1 MAFAKAGKVKLGK
14 YMVYQGEIQNKMPVG
29 KGVLYISNPKDKKV
43 NYAEI
48 SGDFSGITSI
58 ENPQIISSE
67 LPSLNIKGSI
77 KVEFYGEVG
86 KMEGLKFTLNKT
98 NAIIEDKEF
107 LLNPLTFEVQLK
119 NDQWVTRTES
129 TPFEWM
135 KKYWENTIFLKSIE
149 KSCQK
154 GAIIGECVTPSIPSI
169 LKNNGWVSSHVIE
182 YFGPGNQ
189 SIEALTPLLYILQD
203 DCTYTY
209 NEETNKFKNIK
220 SLLSFTINGDNQWEG
235 YRVFGSQNGDYNVVY
250 KKGLDEDILTV
261 RNYTSE
267 DITHIADNMS
277 RDKEPFSSIH
287 PQSSYT
293 GTLKE
298 SANICKGNFSGSD
311 IHYLTGECKYD
322 NKKETVKWINGEDES
337 QIKTRLEAE
346 GIDKDLITDYIDGS
360 KTEDEMRGV
369 QTNRNAEKQKQA
381 EQAKNEFHKRW
392 NGTTAIFKG
401 ALTGTKQGNEIFR
414 RMFGVDSSYFK
425 GDAEIQLSDNGEAH
439 FIVNAT
445 PSAIAFGEGQGRA
458 IQINGFCENIN
469 KNVSGT
475 WTIDGNKLLINGT
488 KYDLTI
494 NPDNKSIT
502 YEGMLGSKMIK
513 Q

>member
-1 MAFAKAGKVKLGK
+1 MAFAKDGKVKLGK

-77 KVEFYGEVG
+77 TVEFYGEVG
-86 KMEGLKFTLNKT
+86 KIEGLKFTLNQT
-98 NAIIEDKEF
+98 NAVIEDKEF
-107 LLNPLTFEVQLK
+107 FLNPLTFEVQLK
-119 NDQWVTRTES
+119 NDQWVTKTES

-135 KKYWENTIFLKSIE
+135 KKYWKNTIFLKSIE

-169 LKNNGWVSSHVIE
+169 LRNNGWVSSHVIE

-235 YRVFGSQNGDYNVVY
+235 YRVIGSQSGDYIVVY
-250 KKGLDEDILTV
+250 KKGLGEDILTV
-261 RNYTSE
+261 RSYTSE
-267 DITHIADNMS
+267 DITHIADKMS

-322 NKKETVKWINGEDES
+322 NKKRNCQMDKW
-337 QIKTRLEAE
+337 
-346 GIDKDLITDYIDGS
+346 
-360 KTEDEMRGV
+360 
-369 QTNRNAEKQKQA
+369 
-381 EQAKNEFHKRW
+381 
-392 NGTTAIFKG
+392 
-401 ALTGTKQGNEIFR
+401 R
-414 RMFGVDSSYFK
+414 R
-425 GDAEIQLSDNGEAH
+425 
-439 FIVNAT
+439 
-445 PSAIAFGEGQGRA
+445 
-458 IQINGFCENIN
+458 
-469 KNVSGT
+469 
-475 WTIDGNKLLINGT
+475 
-488 KYDLTI
+488 
-494 NPDNKSIT
+494 
-502 YEGMLGSKMIK
+502 
-513 Q
+513 